1 MDQRNETFDS
11 EEPKASFSSSFEVYA
26 AIGGDPDND
35 EVDDLF
41 VAASKAV
48 LNIEDENT
56 RTRTRSPGRIMR
68 RTSSNETQTQIT
80 TEVHVIDCEKLD
92 VYFSSEDNIHCF
104 SILISI
110 NVTSSYG
117 DMSKVST
124 TAENLA
130 EAAEL
135 AFTNG
140 EFGEAL
146 KTVEA
151 PISVLL
157 MEMAPESSSGHAD
170 DDDEDV
176 DYYPLPESLEIDAD
190 DDNDDDNNDEND
202 NDDENDRDDENH
214 LSPKSSA
221 IDVDND
227 DVDYGYE
234 YDDDSSDDS
243 SALSMDPGDFDNFL
257 EISYR
262 EYLQDQN
269 RQTRRSSLELIRMQ
283 SPSRSVS
290 EFPSEYI
297 RTATMYTKDRKVKT
311 RTGQKVKFS
320 PVVRV
325 KNTLSRF
332 DMTPTETCNY
342 WNGEDEY
349 MTDKSRERMLKVLT
363 DKWTQKKEQES
374 NEQIEGDFE
383 DDISPSLLIP
393 ILPSINELLPLTERE
408 NHDGYTYT
416 VSIRG

>member
-1 MDQRNETFDS
+1 MDQRNENFDS
-11 EEPKASFSSSFEVYA
+11 EKPEASFSSSFEVYA

-35 EVDDLF
+35 EVDALF

-48 LNIEDENT
+48 LNIEDEDT
-56 RTRTRSPGRIMR
+56 RTRARSPGRIMR

-104 SILISI
+104 SIVISV

-124 TAENLA
+124 TAENMA

-146 KTVEA
+146 KAVEA

-157 MEMAPESSSGHAD
+157 MEMAPESSSRHAD
-170 DDDEDV
+170 DDDEDH
-176 DYYPLPESLEIDAD
+176 DYYPSPESLSIDVD
-190 DDNDDDNNDEND
+190 DENNDEND
-202 NDDENDRDDENH
+202 DENYS
-214 LSPKSSA
+214 SPESSA
-221 IDVDND
+221 IDADND
-227 DVDYGYE
+227 GIDYGYE
-234 YDDDSSDDS
+234 YDKDSSDDS
-243 SALSMDPGDFDNFL
+243 SASSTDPADFDDFL
-257 EISYR
+257 ETSYR

-269 RQTRRSSLELIRMQ
+269 RRTRRSSLELIRMR

-290 EFPSEYI
+290 EFPSKYI
-297 RTATMYTKDRKVKT
+297 ETARLYTKDGEVKT
-311 RTGQKVKFS
+311 RTGQKVKFN

-325 KNTLSRF
+325 RNTLSRF
-332 DMTPTETCNY
+332 DMTPIETCNY

-363 DKWTQKKEQES
+363 DRWTQKKEQES
-374 NEQIEGDFE
+374 KQQLEGDFE
-383 DDISPSLLIP
+383 DELSP

-408 NHDGYTYT
+408 NHHGYTYT